1 MGKTLAIRGVRRLGG
16 KPAKTGGDVDA
27 AAKER
32 PEEAPFAAL
41 RPHDSR
47 LRTWSRA
54 PAAKPT
60 RPKNNSKKLRNNHLP
75 GFGSSH
81 RTRGLNFDFTPAC
94 HIRKWNFNR
103 FRIIVP

>member
-1 MGKTLAIRGVRRLGG
+1 MILPIRGVRRLGG

-41 RPHDSR
+41 RPHDYR
-47 LRTWSRA
+47 LRTCSRA

-60 RPKNNSKKLRNNHLP
+60 RPKGNNDNKEILKKNDSLITFSPRDIYFYP
-75 GFGSSH
+75 EKSGKSIRPES
-81 RTRGLNFDFTPAC
+81 RTRRAAY
-94 HIRKWNFNR
+94 R
-103 FRIIVP
+103 

>member
-1 MGKTLAIRGVRRLGG
+1 MKNSKIYFKHFSLFFLCFYFLPDNNTKDYIIGSGGRVRSTVGTSCMREEAGG

-41 RPHDSR
+41 HPHDYR
-47 LRTWSRA
+47 LRTWNRT

-60 RPKNNSKKLRNNHLP
+60 RPNNY
-75 GFGSSH
+75 
-81 RTRGLNFDFTPAC
+81 
-94 HIRKWNFNR
+94 
-103 FRIIVP
+103 

>member
-1 MGKTLAIRGVRRLGG
+1 MDALILFCRKDFAVRVREAVGG

-41 RPHDSR
+41 RPHDYR
-47 LRTWSRA
+47 LRTWSQM

-60 RPKNNSKKLRNNHLP
+60 RPKEKNNY
-75 GFGSSH
+75 
-81 RTRGLNFDFTPAC
+81 
-94 HIRKWNFNR
+94 
-103 FRIIVP
+103 